1 MTWIVTADSTRCRIY
16 QLDESDKK
24 LELIKEFTHPDA
36 HLKKGEY
43 LTDDKPGRY
52 KSDAS
57 QGGGSYSPHSDP
69 KEVIVDNF
77 ARTIAT
83 ELNRG
88 RNAQAYKKIITVCLP
103 HMKGLLYKHLDK
115 HVKELI
121 SQDIE
126 KDVMHLAP
134 HELIKIFHPK

>member
-1 MTWIVTADSTRCRIY
+1 MTWVVTADSTICRIY
-16 QLDESDKK
+16 QFDEPNKK

-36 HLKKGEY
+36 HLQKGEY

-52 KSDAS
+52 KSDARF
-57 QGGGSYSPHSDP
+57 GGGSYAPHSDP
-69 KEVIVDNF
+69 KEVITDNF
-77 ARTIAT
+77 ARDIAT

-88 RNAQAYKKIITVCLP
+88 RNSQAYKKIITVCLP

-115 HVKELI
+115 HVKELV

-126 KDVMHLAP
+126 KDVMHLP
-134 HELIKIFHPK
+134 THELIKIFNHK